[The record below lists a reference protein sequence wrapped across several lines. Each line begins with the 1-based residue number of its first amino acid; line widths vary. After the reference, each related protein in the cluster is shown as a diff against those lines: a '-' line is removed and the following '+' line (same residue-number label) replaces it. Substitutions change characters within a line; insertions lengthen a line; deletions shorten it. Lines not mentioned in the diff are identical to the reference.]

1 MNYEASAHLSIM
13 AAYHQLGLKKEAS
26 IEEVYPQ
33 FTDIKEQ
40 ALKNLEWV
48 GINNYVIF
56 DYQIAQSIWYMDE
69 DDFYFWIKENV

>member
-1 MNYEASAHLSIM
+1 MNHEATAHLAIM
-13 AAYHQLGLKKEAS
+13 SAYHQLGFNKEAS
-26 IEEVYPQ
+26 IEEVYPR

-69 DDFYFWIKENV
+69 DDFYLWIKENK